1 MQPRMENDEK
11 LQSEENKQGRVGYE
25 RACHSQEV
33 LTKSARKAFLMHV
46 HMHTPLNTCGHYHRS
61 ASLGSSVWGG
71 EEHTVGVLGRAYGIA
86 AA

>member
-46 HMHTPLNTCGHYHRS
+46 RPYAHTFEHMW
-61 ASLGSSVWGG
+61 SLS
-71 EEHTVGVLGRAYGIA
+71 
-86 AA
+86 

>member
-1 MQPRMENDEK
+1 MENDEK

-46 HMHTPLNTCGHYHRS
+46 RPYAHTFEHMW
-61 ASLGSSVWGG
+61 SLS
-71 EEHTVGVLGRAYGIA
+71 
-86 AA
+86 